1 MLRKVSVDT
10 ESFQDVLRHPIRRKI
25 ILALNEQKNLSY
37 MDLMGAVQATNTG
50 KFNYHLKILA
60 DLITKDSNGKY
71 ELTGKG
77 QLAAQFL
84 LTFKEKKIEPSS
96 LRMADAL
103 LIGFAG
109 FLITLVNP
117 AFWSFMGFASMNVQI
132 SILYPLLGFFMVV
145 FGLVVPGFLMW
156 RLAVRRSH
164 SHDSYDLYRA
174 PFLAFIMLLILL
186 VVLLIF
192 HVNIGTMVA
201 LDVQRTSGP
210 GWTATRSQMTGTNF
224 GMVLLY
230 GLPSSFLGVA
240 LSELGFRW
248 KRKVRALH

>member
-1 MLRKVSVDT
+1 MSVDT

-25 ILALNEQKNLSY
+25 ILTLNEQKNLSY
-37 MDLMGAVQATNTG
+37 MDLMGAVEATNTG

-84 LTFKEKKIEPSS
+84 LTFKERKSEHSS

-117 AFWSFMGFASMNVQI
+117 AFWSFMGFASMGIQI
-132 SILYPLLGFFMVV
+132 SIVYSLLGFLIVV
-145 FGLVVPGFLMW
+145 FGFLPGFLMW

-186 VVLLIF
+186 VVFLIF
-192 HVNIGTMVA
+192 RINIGTMVA
-201 LDVQRTSGP
+201 LDVQSTSGP
-210 GWTATRSQMTGTNF
+210 GWTATKSHMTGINF